1 MKIEFTSL
9 SGEFQHGTGISGYWM
24 VKLTPAAQLF
34 LGQRLLALVAR
45 HFLDFDLVRLRVGL
59 IDHQNLADVLY
70 RRGI

>member
-9 SGEFQHGTGISGYWM
+9 SGEFQHCTDITGYWM
-24 VKLTPAAQLF
+24 LKLTPAAQLF
-34 LGQRLLALVAR
+34 LGQRLLALVAW